1 MNVLFK
7 LCINTKY
14 KGEGYCMIEKNI
26 YLYGAGTRCH
36 ALYSLIKEK
45 YKKIIIIDGNPEKWG
60 SNFEDN
66 NIKKMHIKRIL
77 ILLMKLCSLQQDIED
92 YLELASILCT
102 R

>member
-1 MNVLFK
+1 MLSFLKNEGGIY
-7 LCINTKY
+7 INICLEAVEWSNKF
-14 KGEGYCMIEKNI
+14 E
-26 YLYGAGTRCH
+26 R
-36 ALYSLIKEK
+36 
-45 YKKIIIIDGNPEKWG
+45 

-66 NIKKMHIKRIL
+66 NIKKNAHKKRIL

>member
-1 MNVLFK
+1 MLSFLKNEGGIY
-7 LCINTKY
+7 INICLEAVEWSNKF
-14 KGEGYCMIEKNI
+14 E
-26 YLYGAGTRCH
+26 R
-36 ALYSLIKEK
+36 
-45 YKKIIIIDGNPEKWG
+45 